1 MLTPPWWQVS
11 IIYLGLRS
19 MVYKHEPCN
28 LNWNN
33 LLGQAVCSEDAF
45 EFADMLSPKEA
56 AGTLAKADIEN
67 DFIAYEL
74 QDCMN
79 NIDSACPS
87 IILTTDIIR
96 PYLLCPPFRC

>member
-1 MLTPPWWQVS
+1 
-11 IIYLGLRS
+11 

-79 NIDSACPS
+79 NIDSARGP
-87 IILTTDIIR
+87 IPTGTFTIAFDLLTK
-96 PYLLCPPFRC
+96 PPPLIPP